1 MTTTHRWVIL
11 ILLLWIYRTMLD
23 KFRIL
28 SLTECNRVLFMDG
41 DVMARGSFDYLY
53 HLSMSGTLGE
63 NVVVAG
69 KTEPVNGGPSCSQ
82 DIPDHVGGGN
92 TKSVPSAKCRLN
104 WLDCFGVKLYDFPGK
119 QLH

>member
-69 KTEPVNGGPSCSQ
+69 KTEPVK
-82 DIPDHVGGGN
+82 GGN

-104 WLDCFGVKLYDFPGK
+104 WLDCFGVKVYDFPGK